1 MPVLGALILVLIVSI
16 PILPSVFLTLLGA
29 VALVRKE
36 KFLYYN
42 SSFAAVCNIILLLA
56 ILFFY
61 SVVTR
66 GHKREDLFVLLAIVP
81 LGFILSGGAYLLGY
95 IGYSLTN
102 FSDENLNALP
112 RYPLWSAVAAICI
125 YPFLLVYSLIQPA

>member
-1 MPVLGALILVLIVSI
+1 MPVLGALILILIVGI
-16 PILPSVFLTLLGA
+16 PILPSVFLTLLSA
-29 VALVRKE
+29 VALVRKQ

-42 SSFAAVCNIILLLA
+42 SSFVAACNIILLTAFLLVYLVA
-56 ILFFY
+56 
-61 SVVTR
+61 TR
-66 GHKREDLFVLLAIVP
+66 GQKQEDLFVLLAILP
-81 LGFILSGGAYLLGY
+81 LGLILSGGAYLLGY

-102 FSDENLNALP
+102 LSDENVNALP

>member
-1 MPVLGALILVLIVSI
+1 MPILGALILILIVGI
-16 PILPSVFLTLLGA
+16 PILPSVFLTLLSA
-29 VALVRKE
+29 VALVRKQ

-56 ILFFY
+56 FLLFY

-81 LGFILSGGAYLLGY
+81 LGLILSGGAFLFGY
-95 IGYSLTN
+95 IVYKLNGS
-102 FSDENLNALP
+102 SDEKMKALP
-112 RYPLWSAVAAICI
+112 RYPLWVSIAAIFI
-125 YPFLLVYSLIQPA
+125 YPFLLVISLIQPA